1 MSLDQT
7 RDLISEELWLLVPAE
22 EEAYIHS
29 RHRAKVEGT
38 LSQSAFTEPRDI
50 SRKPAIKMIVFGER
64 GLQASSRPCVSLTAV
79 GEAEIVNRM
88 RPGACG
94 PPVE

>member
-38 LSQSAFTEPRDI
+38 LSQSAFYLAQGYLKEA
-50 SRKPAIKMIVFGER
+50 SR
-64 GLQASSRPCVSLTAV
+64 
-79 GEAEIVNRM
+79 
-88 RPGACG
+88 
-94 PPVE
+94 